1 MGMSPGALR
10 MGSRFLGLPGLALTA
25 GMWGYDKWK
34 NRGKDKDDEFKVR
47 KYVDDD

>member
-1 MGMSPGALR
+1 MSPGALR

-34 NRGKDKDDEFKVR
+34 GKVDKDEEFR
-47 KYVDDD
+47 LRRYRDDDDE